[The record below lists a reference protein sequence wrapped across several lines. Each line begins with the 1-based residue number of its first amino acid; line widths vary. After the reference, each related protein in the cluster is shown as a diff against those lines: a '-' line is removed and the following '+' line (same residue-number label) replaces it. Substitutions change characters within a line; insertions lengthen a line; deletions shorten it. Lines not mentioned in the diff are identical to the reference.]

1 MEKLPGRA
9 WLGVVSA
16 AHVRIG
22 VRHGFAQVQHG
33 KRSGLDRLR
42 RGDGFVYYSP
52 AEEMRGSVP
61 LRAFTALGVVADD
74 ESFPAE
80 QVMAPG
86 SPFRP
91 FRRLVDYE
99 PVQPLALEEVRDR
112 LALTASAHWGYQL
125 RRGLVPLDPRDFA
138 LLAGLMVEEVPARPD
153 RAALPGPAPSCPEV

>member
-1 MEKLPGRA
+1 MEKLPERA

-42 RGDGFVYYSP
+42 RGDGFVHCSP
-52 AEEMRGSVP
+52 TEEMGGRVP
-61 LRAFTALGVVADD
+61 LRAFTALGVVVDD
-74 ESFPAE
+74 ESFQAE

-86 SPFRP
+86 SSFRP
-91 FRRLVDYE
+91 FRRLVDDE

-112 LALTASAHWGYQL
+112 LALTASANWGYRL
-125 RRGLVPLDPRDFA
+125 RRGLVPLDPQDFA
-138 LLAGLMVEEVPARPD
+138 LLAGLVLGAVPA
-153 RAALPGPAPSCPEV
+153 

>member
-1 MEKLPGRA
+1 MEKLPERA

-22 VRHGFAQVQHG
+22 VRQGFAQVQHG

-52 AEEMRGSVP
+52 VEEMGGRVP
-61 LRAFTALGVVADD
+61 LKAFTGLGVVVDD
-74 ESFPAE
+74 ASFQAE

-86 SPFRP
+86 SSFQP
-91 FRRLVDYE
+91 FRRLVDFA

-112 LALTASAHWGYQL
+112 LVLTASANWGYRL
-125 RRGLVPLDPRDFA
+125 RRGLVPLDPADFA
-138 LLAGLMVEEVPARPD
+138 LLAELMAGDVS
-153 RAALPGPAPSCPEV
+153 G